1 MTVIWAILKIIV
13 ILFLTAAGIF
23 LAAVLAVLFVPVR
36 YQAEGTY
43 QGELKAAFRIS
54 WLLHLITVLAA
65 VDDGFSCTIRAAG
78 FRVYPRAVKKL
89 RPGKRLKGQSAET
102 PGQKNDTAVP
112 PDAEGGAIEGSS
124 AQVQE
129 KAVHATA
136 QNAPSAE
143 NPQSASAPET
153 LENASSAEP
162 DKMQRRRTGTRRKGF
177 FDKLKTG
184 FLEFCQKMVTVKENV
199 TYYKK
204 LLEQDASR
212 RAIRHAWTQILRI
225 IRHCLPRKVDVCF
238 IVGTGNPASTGQIM
252 AAQGLLYPWFQNKIR
267 IVPDFEEKHLEGEF
281 FIKGHVTACML
292 AICALRV
299 VINKEV
305 RQFIRLLRKKEEA

>member
-54 WLLHLITVLAA
+54 WLLHFITVLAA

-78 FRVYPRAVKKL
+78 FRIYPRAEKKQ
-89 RPGKRLKGQSAET
+89 RSGKRPEAHNPEKTGNKSNAGTET
-102 PGQKNDTAVP
+102 P
-112 PDAEGGAIEGSS
+112 PDADCACEEGLSEQ
-124 AQVQE
+124 AQE
-129 KAVHATA
+129 NTA
-136 QNAPSAE
+136 AQSTLTEE

-153 LENASSAEP
+153 SQNAHQAEP

-177 FDKLKTG
+177 FEKLKTG
-184 FLEFCQKMVTVKENV
+184 FLEFRQKMVPVKENII
-199 TYYKK
+199 YYKK

-212 RAIRHAWTQILRI
+212 RAIRHAWTQVLRI